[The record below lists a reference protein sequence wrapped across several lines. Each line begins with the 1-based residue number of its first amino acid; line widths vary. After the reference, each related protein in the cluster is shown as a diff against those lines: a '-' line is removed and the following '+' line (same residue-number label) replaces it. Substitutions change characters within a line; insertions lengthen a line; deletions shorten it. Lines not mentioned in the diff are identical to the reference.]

1 MASSAKSFRKVEDT
15 IEQDMDDD
23 DDTDGDM
30 TNVLVN
36 HWL

>member
-1 MASSAKSFRKVEDT
+1 MASSAKSIREVEDT
-15 IEQDMDDD
+15 IEHDMDD
-23 DDTDGDM
+23 DDTDGDI